1 MSHNPK
7 VDAFLAKDKWQTE
20 LTALRAILLDA
31 PLTEEFKWYKPVY
44 SHAGSNLIALAG
56 LKDHCW
62 IHFFKG
68 ALLTD
73 PDHVLQKPG
82 ENSQAGRVIKF
93 TALDQITQMEPTLR
107 RFIRETIAAED
118 AGLKV
123 EMTLSHDLTFPPELI
138 DSFDADPDFKAAF
151 DALTPGRQRG
161 WNLHFTAAKQS
172 QTRAARITKATPSIL
187 AGKGPNDR

>member
-7 VDAFLAKDKWQTE
+7 VDAFLAKDKWRTE
-20 LTALRAILLDA
+20 LTALRAILLDT
-31 PLTEEFKWYKPVY
+31 PLTEGFKWYKPVY
-44 SHAGSNLIALAG
+44 SYDGANLIALAG
-56 LKDHCW
+56 LKDQCW

-73 PDHVLQKPG
+73 PDQLLQKPG

-93 TALDQITQMEPTLR
+93 TALDQITRMEPTLR

-123 EMTLSHDLTFPPELI
+123 EMTLSHNLTFPSELI

-172 QTRAARITKATPSIL
+172 DTRAARITNATPSIR